1 MAPGRRALRSPPAR
15 GAASSATAPPGGLPI
30 HDGRAP
36 MQTTVDDKIY
46 IARQPILDVGGRCV
60 AYELLFRSAPTGGAG
75 RIDDPTRATA
85 RVIVNTIN
93 AMGTAFTVGGKKAFV
108 NCDRHMLLERVF
120 EPLNPDTFVLEIVE
134 DVVGDDEVV
143 ACVAG
148 LAEQGYEIALDD
160 FVMTDE
166 HLAKTRLLVPHA
178 NYVKLDLAG
187 NTPAQMRSAV
197 TRLRNWNPRLMF
209 LAEKVETAAQHR
221 TCLDWGYHLFQGYY
235 FARPEVLEGRRIDP
249 SIAAVM
255 RILQMLRNDPQIE
268 ALEDAFKR
276 EPVVTLN
283 LLKYINSAAIGLKVQ
298 IDSIRQA
305 LTIIGLRKLQQWL
318 LLMVFAG
325 GVGNAAGAL
334 FENAAM
340 RARTMENL
348 AHTLDADGKI
358 HEQAFL
364 VGVLSRMEALCGMG
378 IGEILAEYDLGPQI
392 AEALGEAKG
401 VLGRLLRLVDAVESD
416 DIEAVYRSCKS
427 LGIDPDR
434 LRSSVT
440 ESWSWLE
447 SLRT

>member
-1 MAPGRRALRSPPAR
+1 
-15 GAASSATAPPGGLPI
+15 
-30 HDGRAP
+30 
-36 MQTTVDDKIY
+36 MQATVDDKIF

-60 AYELLFRSAPTGGAG
+60 AYELLFRSGATGGAG

-93 AMGTAFTVGGKKAFV
+93 AMGTAFTVGGKKAYV

-134 DVVGDDEVV
+134 DVVGDEDVV
-143 ACVAG
+143 ACVAE
-148 LAEQGYEIALDD
+148 LVQQGYEIALDD

-166 HLAKTRLLVPHA
+166 HLARTKALLPYA
-178 NYVKLDLAG
+178 TCVKLDLAG
-187 NTPAQMRSAV
+187 NSPAQMRAAV
-197 TRLRNWNPRLMF
+197 AQLRARNPRLTF
-209 LAEKVETAAQHR
+209 LAEKVETATQHR

-249 SIAAVM
+249 SVAAVM
-255 RILQMLRNDPQIE
+255 RILQLLRNDPQIDL
-268 ALEDAFKR
+268 LEDAFKR

-298 IDSIRQA
+298 IESIRQA

-325 GVGNAAGAL
+325 GAGNAAHAL

-348 AHTLDADGKI
+348 AQAIDAKGKM

-378 IGEILAEYDLGPQI
+378 IGEILAEYDLGPEI

-401 VLGRLLRLVDAVESD
+401 VLGRLLQLVAAVEMD
-416 DIEAVYRSCKS
+416 DVDGAFRSCTS
-427 LGIDPDR
+427 LGIDPAR
-434 LRSSVT
+434 LKSSVT